1 MEIDLGSSIVLLT
14 NQYKAMNYT
23 KVNLVMTQATMNQWL
38 LQIRVWYIPQQ
49 IRLDMADN
57 LTSVALVE

>member
-57 LTSVALVE
+57 LTSVTLVE